1 MDVAIMYSLSR
12 GLLTVTVGLALIA
25 ILLSGCAGSKQAQV
39 SITPEAE
46 TTQLQQEPVI
56 EQPAIDT
63 SFLVTADT
71 SSIPEKQWGWIK
83 NEWINVREGANT
95 QSIIAARLERGSRVE
110 LLEQVD
116 DWWHVELEDGNRG
129 YIHVS
134 LVHFDE
140 YLDPWTHFR
149 MSCRL
154 ADTSLSVINGVS
166 QTENSDAPEAYLRVK
181 DEWYLLSHERRKLTA
196 QQGFFFWQ
204 KCLEEAGF
212 KLAGATLIFHDEDQR
227 ELAKVT
233 RSGSGAVDI
242 KLTEY

>member
-1 MDVAIMYSLSR
+1 MYLPGRALFSVA
-12 GLLTVTVGLALIA
+12 VGLALIA
-25 ILLSGCAGSKQAQV
+25 LLLSGCAGSQQAQV
-39 SITPEAE
+39 SVTPEAE
-46 TTQLQQEPVI
+46 ATQLQQEPVI

-63 SFLVTADT
+63 AFLITADT
-71 SSIPEKQWGWIK
+71 SSVPEKQWGWIK
-83 NEWINVREGANT
+83 NEWINVREGAGT

-116 DWWHVELEDGNRG
+116 DWWHVELDDASRG
-129 YIHVS
+129 YIHTS

-140 YLDPWTHFR
+140 YLDPWTQFR

-154 ADTSLSVINGVS
+154 ADTSLSVIDGVS
-166 QTENSDAPEAYLRVK
+166 RTENSDAPEAYLRVN
-181 DEWYLLSHERRKLTA
+181 DEWYLLSTERRKLTA
-196 QQGFFFWQ
+196 QQGFLFWQ
-204 KCLEEAGF
+204 KCLEETGF
-212 KLAGATLIFHDEDQR
+212 KLAGATLIFQDEDQR